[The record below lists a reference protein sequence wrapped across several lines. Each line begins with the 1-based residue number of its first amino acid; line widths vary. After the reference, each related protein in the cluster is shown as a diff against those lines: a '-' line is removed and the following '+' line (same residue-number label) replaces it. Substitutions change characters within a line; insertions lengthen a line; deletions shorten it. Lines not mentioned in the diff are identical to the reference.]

1 MFTGVTRMLAI
12 SDLWHSAAAFHPV
25 FVGKCRQEISGFILG
40 DLPWQWP
47 VVVWTVATVCMIP
60 WARRAGH
67 VTDAA
72 LSPLGGLMILMAA
85 VWGVISRAL
94 GIGIQWKGR
103 RV

>member
-1 MFTGVTRMLAI
+1 
-12 SDLWHSAAAFHPV
+12 
-25 FVGKCRQEISGFILG
+25 
-40 DLPWQWP
+40 
-47 VVVWTVATVCMIP
+47 
-60 WARRAGH
+60 

-72 LSPLGGLMILMAA
+72 FSPFGGLMILMAA